1 MASNQ
6 ELAIRRRVRA
16 RNASLIDLLASAQV
30 TTLGSLFGIRPEE
43 RVESEGA
50 VHMEP
55 PRYELGHPDL
65 QPVKPVAGRA
75 VRRPEGLLS
84 VSHCE
89 QFSFKGDI
97 YVFLNS
103 TRYETQDGS

>member
-50 VHMEP
+50 VHVEP
-55 PRYELGHPDL
+55 PRNELGHPDL

-75 VRRPEGLLS
+75 VRRPEGLLF
-84 VSHCE
+84 HCRIICHFHLKE
-89 QFSFKGDI
+89 I
-97 YVFLNS
+97 
-103 TRYETQDGS
+103 